1 MLEHSQSDENVAQ
14 SAEVRANQ
22 ITLLTKHGRPDVE
35 AQFDLVE
42 DKLVSNSE
50 DCQMS
55 NAWLCVH
62 RCVMGDHLL
71 PDLRSDL

>member
-14 SAEVRANQ
+14 SAEAQ
-22 ITLLTKHGRPDVE
+22 TEITLLTKHGGPMSKCI
-35 AQFDLVE
+35 DLVE

-55 NAWLCVH
+55 NAWLCVEH
-62 RCVMGDHLL
+62 VEVRHG
-71 PDLRSDL
+71 